1 MKIQTTKSMAPFN
14 GLDSVS
20 YSMANGGLIWHDSIS
35 RNFTFGPIS
44 IVGKDLKNKADSFKY
59 FRYDSFGNSTWDLY
73 NDAFCD
79 IPSPGVIK
87 SAVSQKYLNKKDRR
101 PIQG

>member
-1 MKIQTTKSMAPFN
+1 MAPFN

-20 YSMANGGLIWHDSIS
+20 YSMANGGLIWHDSIT

-44 IVGKDLKNKADSFKY
+44 IVGKDLKSKADSFKY
-59 FRYDSFGNSTWDLY
+59 FRYDSYGNSTWDLY

-79 IPSPGVIK
+79 IPSANVIK
-87 SAVSQKYLNKKDRR
+87 SAVKYSFKIYKRR
-101 PIQG
+101 